1 MKCTNAHKLIMTS
14 LCVRVPFCATSFLC
28 LLMLDQIKTTHLV
41 FIKKSQIPGR
51 ATPHETDEFLREA
64 IIMKQFDH
72 PNVLCLL
79 GVSVYE
85 DIPCV
90 ILPFMS
96 NGDLKTY
103 MRKNPEVRKF

>member
-1 MKCTNAHKLIMTS
+1 MLVKIKQPICFTHNFFLI
-14 LCVRVPFCATSFLC
+14 
-28 LLMLDQIKTTHLV
+28 Q
-41 FIKKSQIPGR
+41 GR

-72 PNVLCLL
+72 PNVLSLL
-79 GVSVYE
+79 GVSLYE

-103 MRKNPEVRKF
+103 MRKNQKVKSL

>member
-1 MKCTNAHKLIMTS
+1 MTS
-14 LCVRVPFCATSFLC
+14 LCVRVPFCAASFIC
-28 LLMLDQIKTTHLV
+28 LLMLDQIKTTHSICTTY
-41 FIKKSQIPGR
+41 FKIPGR
-51 ATPHETDEFLREA
+51 ATPHETDEFLRKA
-64 IIMKQFDH
+64 IIMKQFNH
-72 PNVLCLL
+72 PNVLSLL